1 MPNPLIHPT
10 AIVSP
15 AAKLGDGVNVQP
27 YAIIH
32 DHVEIGANSVI
43 GSHAVIHDF
52 VRMGADNKVHSHAVI
67 GDLPQSISFDV
78 TTETWVEIGDN
89 NTFRESATIH
99 RATDPATT
107 TRLGSNSYLMA
118 NSHIGHDCQV
128 GDNVIVAINCAIGG
142 HVEVGNNVVF
152 GGAVVVHQF
161 CRIGAYA
168 MLAGFVAI
176 RKDVLPYSMTGGE
189 PVRHYRLNT
198 VGLKRAGITGERYK
212 TLESAYR
219 AIRAGDRSLHGIEQT
234 DEIEYLRN
242 WLSTRSK
249 RGLIGF
255 V

>member
-1 MPNPLIHPT
+1 MSNPEIHPT

-15 AAKLGDGVNVQP
+15 EAKLADGVIVQP

-52 VRMGADNKVHSHAVI
+52 VRMGVGNKVHSHAVI

-78 TTETWVEIGDN
+78 TTETWVEIGNN
-89 NTFRESATIH
+89 NTIRESATIH

-107 TRLGSNSYLMA
+107 TRLGSNGYLMA

-168 MLAGFVAI
+168 MLAGFIAI
-176 RKDVLPYSMTGGE
+176 RKDVMPYTMTGGE

-198 VGLKRAGITGERYK
+198 VGLRRAGITGARYK
-212 TLESAYR
+212 TMEAAYR
-219 AIRAGDRSLHGIEQT
+219 AVKAGDRSLQSSEQT
-234 DEIEYLRN
+234 DEIDYLKN
-242 WLSTRSK
+242 WLSADSK
-249 RGLIGF
+249 RGLYGF